1 MAFTP
6 ERGALIV
13 DSQYENEDQQF
24 LEEIHLSKN
33 NCIGTENGS
42 VNSDHASS
50 GFYSR
55 DYSQQSG
62 KTYTRLRTIK
72 TEPMDYDEQTCSEN
86 GFSIFSFSIIFFTSP
101 VSSMKRSL
109 QIISLQLTFNQFS
122 GLVTNFRFR
131 DEN

>member
-33 NCIGTENGS
+33 NCTGADNGS
-42 VNSDHASS
+42 INSDHGSS
-50 GFYSR
+50 NGFYSR
-55 DYSQQSG
+55 DHPQQSV
-62 KTYTRLRTIK
+62 KTYARLRTIK

-86 GFSIFSFSIIFFTSP
+86 GFFFL
-101 VSSMKRSL
+101 SSH
-109 QIISLQLTFNQFS
+109 LQLSFVS
-122 GLVTNFRFR
+122 
-131 DEN
+131 

>member
-33 NCIGTENGS
+33 NRTSADNCSI
-42 VNSDHASS
+42 NSDHGS
-50 GFYSR
+50 GSKFHTR
-55 DYSQQSG
+55 DYSQHSI

-72 TEPMDYDEQTCSEN
+72 AEPMDYDEQTCSEN
-86 GFSIFSFSIIFFTSP
+86 GFSCLLFFLTKYFFLVINPIANS
-101 VSSMKRSL
+101 KR
-109 QIISLQLTFNQFS
+109 
-122 GLVTNFRFR
+122 GNFC
-131 DEN
+131 

>member
-13 DSQYENEDQQF
+13 DSQYENEEQQF

-33 NCIGTENGS
+33 NCTGADNGS
-42 VNSDHASS
+42 VNDHASS
-50 GFYSR
+50 NGFYSR

-62 KTYTRLRTIK
+62 KTYARLRTVK

-86 GFSIFSFSIIFFTSP
+86 GFFFSSHF
-101 VSSMKRSL
+101 
-109 QIISLQLTFNQFS
+109 
-122 GLVTNFRFR
+122 
-131 DEN
+131 